1 MKRFGIPDNLARLVN
16 ATMENDQCQVKM
28 QGDMLYP
35 LEVMNGYNKEIPY
48 TAYFLI

>member
-1 MKRFGIPDNLARLVN
+1 MKLFGIPDNLVRLVN
-16 ATMENDQCQVKM
+16 ATMENDRCQVRM

-35 LEVMNGYNKEIPY
+35 LKVMNGYKEIPQ